1 MTTVWER
8 HTRRAQ
14 SGWEPHVSARAG
26 RRDPVTRP
34 TVLDADKGVP
44 MRLRPRTTTLL
55 VSLSTAAALWLQV
68 APASAHPG
76 GVGHGPGPVHRPCT
90 ASDRVTVP
98 GAERA
103 DTACLPDI
111 TTAGLLTAEPG
122 QYTDVTDWSTLS
134 APGTVNP
141 TGVRGLQVDGYFPD
155 TSVFNTTHGW
165 NHDSQFV
172 LRIPDD
178 WNGGLVVTGAPGTR
192 KQYSSDFLISDFVL
206 AQGFA
211 YASTDKG
218 NNSPDFYRDGT
229 QPGDAVA
236 EWHERVT
243 QLAVAAKAALR
254 DRFGHK
260 PDRTYMAG
268 ISNGGYLVRWQLE
281 NRPGLYD
288 GGVDWEGTLFT
299 PDGPNLFT
307 YLPTAVRYTFGDAT
321 KEEMYA
327 AGFARGSEKLW
338 PYHQSYYWG
347 LTQKIYRAEFDP
359 DYDPACPG
367 ATALTADL
375 FTPCRS
381 DEAYD
386 DWFASPASQ
395 PAHDALA
402 RISLTGKIKRPLLTL
417 HGTLDTL
424 LPISTDSDVY
434 AEMVADQHRDR
445 LHRYYRI
452 EGGNHVDSLMALDP
466 DHLRPML
473 PCFRTAF
480 DALTAWVE
488 DGQEPPASTTV
499 PRPEGNG
506 ASDPALLNTCSLN

>member
-1 MTTVWER
+1 
-8 HTRRAQ
+8 
-14 SGWEPHVSARAG
+14 
-26 RRDPVTRP
+26 
-34 TVLDADKGVP
+34 
-44 MRLRPRTTTLL
+44 
-55 VSLSTAAALWLQV
+55 
-68 APASAHPG
+68 
-76 GVGHGPGPVHRPCT
+76 
-90 ASDRVTVP
+90 VTVP
-98 GAERA
+98 GAELA
-103 DTACLPDI
+103 ETTCLPDI
-111 TTAGLLTAEPG
+111 TTTGLLALVDPETG
-122 QYTDVTDWSTLS
+122 RIYTDPSDWMSLH

-141 TGVRGLQVDGYFPD
+141 TGVPGLQVDGYFPD

-172 LRIPDD
+172 LRIPDE
-178 WNGGLVVTGAPGTR
+178 WNGGLVVSGAPGNR
-192 KQYSSDFLISDFVL
+192 KQYAQDFLISDFVL

-218 NNSPDFYRDGT
+218 NNSPNFYLDGAE
-229 QPGDAVA
+229 PGDAVA

-243 QLAVAAKAALR
+243 ELAIAAKGALK
-254 DRFGHK
+254 DRFGHR

-307 YLPTAVRYTFGDAT
+307 YLPTAVRYTLGQADA
-321 KEEMYA
+321 EDMYA
-327 AGFARGSEKLW
+327 AGFAPGSELLW
-338 PYHQSYYWG
+338 PSHQTIYWG

-359 DYDPACPG
+359 EFDPACPG
-367 ATALTADL
+367 PSAGATLPEILA
-375 FTPCRS
+375 PCAS
-381 DEAYD
+381 DVGYD
-386 DWFASPASQ
+386 AWFADPASE
-395 PAHDALA
+395 PVHDALA

-424 LPISTDSDVY
+424 LPITTDSDVY
-434 AEMVADQHRDR
+434 AEMIADQHRDR

-452 EGGNHVDSLMALDP
+452 EGGNHVDSLVGADP
-466 DHLRPML
+466 QRLRPML

-488 DGQEPPASTTV
+488 DREQPPASADV
-499 PRPEGNG
+499 PRPDDVG
-506 ASDPALLNTCSLN
+506 ALDPALLGSCSLEG

>member
-1 MTTVWER
+1 
-8 HTRRAQ
+8 
-14 SGWEPHVSARAG
+14 
-26 RRDPVTRP
+26 
-34 TVLDADKGVP
+34 
-44 MRLRPRTTTLL
+44 MRLRPRSTTLIVGL
-55 VSLSTAAALWLQV
+55 GTAAALSLQV
-68 APASAHPG
+68 ASAAAYPG
-76 GVGHGPGPVHRPCT
+76 RSGGDPVNRPCT
-90 ASDRVTVP
+90 SADTVPVP

-103 DTACLPDI
+103 ETACLPDI
-111 TTAGLLTAEPG
+111 TTAGLLTAAPG
-122 QYTDVTDWSTLS
+122 QYTDKTDWETLS

-141 TGVRGLQVDGYFPD
+141 TGVPGLQVDGYFPD
-155 TSVFNTTHGW
+155 TSSLNTTHGW

-178 WNGGLVVTGAPGTR
+178 WNGGLVVTGAPGNR

-243 QLAVAAKAALR
+243 QLAVAAKDALR
-254 DRFGHK
+254 ERYGHK

-281 NRPGLYD
+281 NRPELYD
-288 GGVDWEGTLFT
+288 GGVDWEGTLLT

-307 YLPTAVRYTFGDAT
+307 YLPTAVRYTLGHAT
-321 KEEMYA
+321 AEDMYA
-327 AGFARGSEKLW
+327 AGFAHGSEKLW
-338 PYHQSYYWG
+338 PFHQSFYWG
-347 LTQKIYRAEFDP
+347 LTQKIYRAELDP
-359 DYDPACPG
+359 EYDPACPG
-367 ATALTADL
+367 TTALTDKL
-375 FTPCRS
+375 FLPCDS
-381 DEAYD
+381 DEGYD
-386 DWFASPASQ
+386 AWFAGPASQ
-395 PAHDALA
+395 PVHDALA
-402 RISLTGKIKRPLLTL
+402 RISLTGKIEKPLLTL

-434 AEMVADQHRDR
+434 AEMIADQHRDR

-452 EGGNHVDSLMALDP
+452 VGGNHVDSLMALDP

-488 DGQEPPASTTV
+488 DRQEPPASATV
-499 PRPEGNG
+499 PRPAGNG
-506 ASDPALLNTCSLN
+506 ATDPALLNTCSLAAG

>member
-1 MTTVWER
+1 
-8 HTRRAQ
+8 
-14 SGWEPHVSARAG
+14 
-26 RRDPVTRP
+26 
-34 TVLDADKGVP
+34 
-44 MRLRPRTTTLL
+44 
-55 VSLSTAAALWLQV
+55 
-68 APASAHPG
+68 
-76 GVGHGPGPVHRPCT
+76 VHRPCT
-90 ASDRVTVP
+90 SADTVAVP
-98 GAERA
+98 GTELTR
-103 DTACLPDI
+103 TTCLDDI
-111 TTAGLLTAEPG
+111 TTAGLLQQTGA
-122 QYTDVTDWSTLS
+122 QYTDQSDWQTLH
-134 APGTVNP
+134 APGTSNP
-141 TGVRGLQVDGYFPD
+141 SDVRGLQVDGYFPD
-155 TSVFNTTHGW
+155 TSAFNTTHGW

-178 WNGGLVVTGAPGTR
+178 WNGGLVVTGAPGNR
-192 KQYSSDFLISDFVL
+192 KQYASDFLISDFVL

-243 QLAVAAKAALR
+243 QLAVAAKDALR
-254 DRFGHK
+254 ERYGHR

-281 NRPGLYD
+281 NRPELYD

-307 YLPTAVRYTFGDAT
+307 YLPTAVRYTLGDAT
-321 KEEMYA
+321 AQDMYA
-327 AGFARGSEKLW
+327 AGFAPGSEALW
-338 PYHQSYYWG
+338 PFHQNFYWG

-359 DYDPACPG
+359 EFDPTCPG
-367 ATALTADL
+367 ATAVGSTL
-375 FTPCRS
+375 FAPCAS
-381 DEAYD
+381 DAGYD
-386 DWFASPASQ
+386 AWFADPRSQ
-395 PAHDALA
+395 EAHDALA
-402 RISLTGKIKRPLLTL
+402 RISLTGKIKKPLLTL

-424 LPISTDSDVY
+424 LPIGTDSDVY
-434 AEMVADQHRDR
+434 AQMVADRHRDR

-488 DGQEPPASTTV
+488 DRQEPPASATV
-499 PRPEGNG
+499 PRPAGNG
-506 ASDPALLNTCSLN
+506 ATDPALLDTCSLS

>member
-1 MTTVWER
+1 
-8 HTRRAQ
+8 
-14 SGWEPHVSARAG
+14 
-26 RRDPVTRP
+26 
-34 TVLDADKGVP
+34 

-55 VSLSTAAALWLQV
+55 VSLGTAAALSLQV
-68 APASAHPG
+68 APAAAHPG
-76 GVGHGPGPVHRPCT
+76 GHGHGSAPRPCT
-90 ASDRVTVP
+90 SSDVVSVP
-98 GAERA
+98 GAQRA

-111 TTAGLLTAEPG
+111 TTAGLLTAAPG
-122 QYTDVTDWSTLS
+122 RYTDQTDWVTLH
-134 APGTVNP
+134 APGTTNP
-141 TGVRGLQVDGYFPD
+141 SGVPGLQVDGYFPD
-155 TSVFNTTHGW
+155 TSSFNTTHGW

-178 WNGGLVVTGAPGTR
+178 WNGGLVVSGAPGNR
-192 KQYSSDFLISDFVL
+192 KQYASDFLISDFVL

-218 NNSPDFYRDGT
+218 NNSPDFYRDGA
-229 QPGDAVA
+229 QPADAVA

-243 QLAVAAKAALR
+243 QLAVAAKEALR
-254 DRFGHK
+254 ERYGDR

-281 NRPGLYD
+281 NRPELYD
-288 GGVDWEGTLFT
+288 GGVDWEGTLLT

-307 YLPTAVRYTFGDAT
+307 YLPTAVRYSLGVAT
-321 KEEMYA
+321 KEDMYA
-327 AGFARGSEKLW
+327 AGFARGSEALW
-338 PYHQSYYWG
+338 PYHQSFYWG

-359 DYDPACPG
+359 AYDPACPG
-367 ATALTADL
+367 ATALTATL
-375 FTPCRS
+375 FAPCAS
-381 DEAYD
+381 DAQYD
-386 DWFASPASQ
+386 AWLAGPSSR

-402 RISLTGKIKRPLLTL
+402 RISLTGKIKKPLLTL

-434 AEMVADQHRDR
+434 AQMIADRHRDR

-452 EGGNHVDSLMALDP
+452 EGGNHVDSLMYLDP
-466 DHLRPML
+466 THLRPML

-488 DGQEPPASTTV
+488 DRQDPPPSTTV
-499 PRPEGNG
+499 PRPPGNG
-506 ASDPALLNTCSLN
+506 ATDPALLDSCSLGG

>member
-1 MTTVWER
+1 
-8 HTRRAQ
+8 
-14 SGWEPHVSARAG
+14 
-26 RRDPVTRP
+26 
-34 TVLDADKGVP
+34 
-44 MRLRPRTTTLL
+44 MRLRHRTTTLL
-55 VSLSTAAALWLQV
+55 IGLGTAAALSLQV
-68 APASAHPG
+68 APAAAHPD
-76 GVGHGPGPVHRPCT
+76 GHGGELVGRPCT
-90 ASDRVTVP
+90 AADSVVVP

-103 DTACLPDI
+103 DTVCLDDI
-111 TTAGLLTAEPG
+111 TTAGLLAETSG
-122 QYTDVTDWSTLS
+122 TYTEQADWISLH
-134 APGTVNP
+134 APGTTNP

-155 TSVFNTTHGW
+155 TSSFNTTRGW

-178 WNGGLVVTGAPGTR
+178 WNGGLVVTGAPGNR
-192 KQYSSDFLISDFVL
+192 KQYAQDFLISDFVL
-206 AQGFA
+206 DQGYA

-218 NNSPDFYRDGT
+218 NNSPNFYLDGVE
-229 QPGDAVA
+229 PGDAVA

-243 QLAVAAKAALR
+243 QLAVAAKDALR
-254 DRFGHK
+254 ERYGHR

-281 NRPGLYD
+281 NQPELYD

-307 YLPTAVRYTFGDAT
+307 YLPTAVRYIGGEAT
-321 KEEMYA
+321 EADMID
-327 AGFARGSEKLW
+327 AGFAPGSQPLW
-338 PYHQSYYWG
+338 GYHQTVYWG

-359 DYDPACPG
+359 EYDPACPG
-367 ATALTADL
+367 ASAGTTVPEILA
-375 FTPCRS
+375 PCPG
-381 DEAYD
+381 DAAYD
-386 DWFASPASQ
+386 EWFADPASQ

-402 RISLTGKIKRPLLTL
+402 RISLTGKIKKPLVTL

-434 AEMVADQHRDR
+434 AEMIADQDRDR

-452 EGGNHVDSLMALDP
+452 EGGNHVDSLVGLDP
-466 DHLRPML
+466 ANLRPML

-488 DGQEPPASTTV
+488 DREEPPASATV
-499 PRPEGNG
+499 QRPTGD
-506 ASDPALLNTCSLN
+506 ATSDPELLGSCSLEG

>member
-1 MTTVWER
+1 
-8 HTRRAQ
+8 
-14 SGWEPHVSARAG
+14 
-26 RRDPVTRP
+26 
-34 TVLDADKGVP
+34 
-44 MRLRPRTTTLL
+44 MRLRPRTTTVLI
-55 VSLSTAAALWLQV
+55 SLGTAAALSLQV
-68 APASAHPG
+68 APAAAHPG
-76 GVGHGPGPVHRPCT
+76 GHGPGGELLTPPCT
-90 ASDRVTVP
+90 ADDTVPVP

-103 DTACLPDI
+103 ETTCLDDI
-111 TTAGLLTAEPG
+111 TTAGLLAADDPLTPRV
-122 QYTDVTDWSTLS
+122 YTDVTDWAGLS
-134 APGTVNP
+134 AAGTAGP
-141 TGVRGLQVDGYFPD
+141 TGIRGLQVDGYFPD

-178 WNGGLVVTGAPGTR
+178 WNGGLVVTGAPGNR
-192 KQYSSDFLISDFVL
+192 KQYAQDFLISDYVL

-218 NNSPDFYRDGT
+218 NSSPDFYLDGT
-229 QPGDAVA
+229 EPGDAVA

-243 QLAVAAKAALR
+243 QLAVAAKDALKE
-254 DRFGHK
+254 RFGHR

-281 NRPGLYD
+281 NRPALYD
-288 GGVDWEGTLFT
+288 GGADWEGTLFT

-307 YLPTAVRYTFGDAT
+307 YLPTAVRFIRGEAT
-321 KEEMYA
+321 EEDMLE
-327 AGFARGSEKLW
+327 AGFEDGSQPLW
-338 PYHQSYYWG
+338 AYHATVYWG

-359 DYDPACPG
+359 GFDEVCPG
-367 ATALTADL
+367 ASAGATVPEILAHC
-375 FTPCRS
+375 PS
-381 DEAYD
+381 DAAYD
-386 DWFASPASQ
+386 DWFDLPASQ

-402 RISLTGKIKRPLLTL
+402 RISLTGKIKKPLLTL

-434 AEMVADQHRDR
+434 TEMIADQDRDR

-452 EGGNHVDSLMALDP
+452 EGGNHVDSLVGIDP
-466 DHLRPML
+466 THLRPML

-488 DGQEPPASTTV
+488 DGEKPPTSDTV
-499 PRPEGNG
+499 PRPDGL
-506 ASDPALLNTCSLN
+506 ATDPALLNECSLEG